1 MTWDGKVQFTR
12 SCISPAGKCQLTDFV
27 DQLSV
32 PGFVCK
38 STKSPLR
45 TLSPEEGWK
54 GSNHFCTKLSPPCL
68 FLWNSKEHSCLT
80 NTIDLLL
87 RCQNQQLLVT
97 GHFCV
102 SPLYLS
108 QLLCGQIAKSLSIL
122 YTKMQMK
129 VAKKL
134 NVKKPDQHVCNLGG
148 ECRGCLFSHSL

>member
-12 SCISPAGKCQLTDFV
+12 SCISPAGKCQLTDTV

-54 GSNHFCTKLSPPCL
+54 GSNHFCTKFSPPCL
-68 FLWNSKEHSCLT
+68 FLWSSKEHNCLT
-80 NTIDLLL
+80 NTTDLLL
-87 RCQNQQLLVT
+87 RCQNRQLLVT
-97 GHFCV
+97 SHFYV

-108 QLLCGQIAKSLSIL
+108 QLLCP
-122 YTKMQMK
+122 
-129 VAKKL
+129 
-134 NVKKPDQHVCNLGG
+134 KPCHPPHKDADGSGKEIKCKQVWTHVFNLGG
-148 ECRGCLFSHSL
+148 ESSGCLFSHSL